1 MKLTSASVFGLINSF
16 DYSIDIN
23 TDGITFVHS
32 TNGAGKSAFLKLLFS
47 ILHGDLDA
55 AESIPY
61 RRLTV
66 GFDNDSTLIV
76 DKKSEG
82 LHIQIQK
89 NELEE
94 EVSLEELESMK
105 PAVYIPA
112 DRLIVKKRD
121 GRLVYALDAYSKEL
135 EDWFLSAK
143 DEAAIDITNT
153 DKGIDLGDDEIEHNL
168 RDLKSKVDFMFNS
181 GLRINL
187 PVGLRMPPSRY
198 DINKNHDNYLKLTHA
213 LERYVHNNYQLAE
226 SLDVFRDVVNSFY
239 TNKVLR
245 ISNGRIY
252 IDLRDGTTLPLD
264 SLSSGEKHILIMFYR
279 LLFQAEPGSLVVFD
293 EPEISLH
300 VSWQQRLGPLLNDIC
315 RLRDLQILIAT
326 HSPQVI
332 HDMWDLA
339 NELKGQ

>member
-23 TDGITFVHS
+23 TDGITFIHS

-47 ILHGDLDA
+47 ILHGDIES
-55 AESIPY
+55 AEQIPFS
-61 RRLTV
+61 RLTV
-66 GFDNDSTLIV
+66 GFDNDSLLIV
-76 DKKSEG
+76 DKTSEG
-82 LHIQIQK
+82 LHILIQK

-94 EVSLEELESMK
+94 EISVEDLESMK
-105 PAVYIPA
+105 PTIYIPA
-112 DRLIVKKRD
+112 DRLIIKKRD
-121 GRLVYALDAYSKEL
+121 GRLVYALDAYAKEL

-143 DEAAIDITNT
+143 DAAAIDISNT
-153 DKGIDLGDDEIEHNL
+153 DKGEDLADDEIENNI

-187 PVGLRMPPSRY
+187 PIGLRMPPTRY

-213 LERYVHNNYQLAE
+213 WEKYVHDNYQLAE

-252 IDLRDGTTLPLD
+252 IDLRDGTTLPLE

-279 LLFQAEPGSLVVFD
+279 LLFQTEPGSLVVFD

-300 VSWQQRLGPLLNDIC
+300 VSWQQRLGSLLNDIC
-315 RLRDLQILIAT
+315 HLRDLQILIAT
-326 HSPQVI
+326 HSPQII

-339 NELKGQ
+339 IELRN